1 MRRLLRHLKPFTFL
15 VILTLGLVLLQSLS
29 ELALPSL
36 MADIVDFGIARG
48 NTEFIWKTGGKML
61 LVALA
66 GVICSIASSYFSAKI
81 STGFGKELRGEVFTH
96 VTSLRVDDF
105 EEFGTASLI
114 TRTTNDI
121 SQIQMVVLML
131 LGIVASA
138 PLMFVGG
145 VIMAL
150 SRDRYMAKL
159 LLAIIPVLVVVV
171 VVVSKKVMPMFIEV
185 QQKLDKL
192 NLVLREGLTGVR
204 VIRAFNKID
213 YEKKRF
219 DEANR
224 DLTETMLRVNRTMAV
239 LMPIVNLSI
248 NFLIIGIIWVGSHR
262 IDLGYME
269 VGGLMAFI
277 QYAMHILM
285 SMIMVS
291 MIFIMLPRAAVSADR
306 INEIL
311 DTEPESDIMV
321 VEGGIVTVDA
331 RDAKATLRG
340 TIEFRDV
347 TFSYPDAERPTLSNI
362 TFTAKPGQ
370 MTAILGGTGSG
381 KSTVVNLIPR
391 FFDVDSGQILIDG
404 VDIRDIPLREL
415 RGRIGLVPQQA
426 ILFSGTIAE
435 NIRYGKPDATDEEV
449 RRAAEIA
456 QALDFIEKLPKGF
469 DSYVAQGGVNFS
481 GGQKQRLCIARAIVR
496 RPDVYIFDDSF
507 SALDFK
513 TDAKLRAALKR
524 EVSDAVMIVVAQ
536 RVNTILD
543 ADLILVMD
551 EGKIVGSGT
560 HKELLKTCQVYREIV
575 LSQVAEEEIA

>member
-1 MRRLLRHLKPFTFL
+1 
-15 VILTLGLVLLQSLS
+15 
-29 ELALPSL
+29 
-36 MADIVDFGIARG
+36 
-48 NTEFIWKTGGKML
+48 
-61 LVALA
+61 
-66 GVICSIASSYFSAKI
+66 
-81 STGFGKELRGEVFTH
+81 
-96 VTSLRVDDF
+96 
-105 EEFGTASLI
+105 
-114 TRTTNDI
+114 
-121 SQIQMVVLML
+121 
-131 LGIVASA
+131 
-138 PLMFVGG
+138 
-145 VIMAL
+145 MAL

-171 VVVSKKVMPMFIEV
+171 VVVSKKVMPMFKEV

>member
-1 MRRLLRHLKPFTFL
+1 
-15 VILTLGLVLLQSLS
+15 
-29 ELALPSL
+29 

-171 VVVSKKVMPMFIEV
+171 VVVSKKVMPMFKEV

>member
-1 MRRLLRHLKPFTFL
+1 VRRLLRHLKPFTFL

-171 VVVSKKVMPMFIEV
+171 VVVSKKVMPMFKEV